1 MLLIIFETILNNK
14 PTTTMKTTTHYYA
27 PSKFAYS
34 TNYKPKTSAGTILAR
49 IWFGG
54 CLAACLGSGAMLLVA
69 WQSVQPSREVAQVET
84 LPIVEKTVERPS
96 LTAAAKLAA
105 SLHSSTGSSS
115 ETKRNSSVS
124 EESEVASVTA
134 WFDAAQSK

>member
-1 MLLIIFETILNNK
+1 
-14 PTTTMKTTTHYYA
+14 
-27 PSKFAYS
+27 
-34 TNYKPKTSAGTILAR
+34 
-49 IWFGG
+49 
-54 CLAACLGSGAMLLVA
+54 MLLVA
-69 WQSVQPSREVAQVET
+69 WQSVQPSHEVAEVT

>member
-69 WQSVQPSREVAQVET
+69 WQSVQPSHEVAEVT